1 MQVYSM
7 IFLCKGGPVYE
18 LFLLGKLLARPWY
31 GYEFHQV
38 LNAFV
43 GPSRQVS
50 WGTIYPLFRRLQ
62 TQGFIRSISHQTS
75 EDGPDRHAYTIT
87 AAGKRRFH
95 ELMIEERKTNADY
108 RETFRAKVGNFS
120 RVDNSTRK
128 SVIRSYLQRIVA
140 IQAHTTQQYDLVQ
153 HVTTLNEDERTLILR
168 AIRHERSLVE
178 HEINW
183 LQKEMAEFL

>member
-1 MQVYSM
+1 M
-7 IFLCKGGPVYE
+7 YE
-18 LFLLGKLLARPWY
+18 LFLLGKLLERPWY

-38 LNAFV
+38 LKAFV

-50 WGTIYPLFRRLQ
+50 WGTIYPLFRQLQ
-62 TQGFIRSISHQTS
+62 TQRFVRPISRQTS
-75 EDGPDRHAYTIT
+75 EGGPDRQTYTIT
-87 AAGKRRFH
+87 AAGRRRFH
-95 ELMIEERKTNADY
+95 ELMMEERKTNADY

-120 RVDNSTRK
+120 RVDDSIRK
-128 SVIRSYLQRIVA
+128 SVTRNYLQRIVA

-153 HVTTLNEDERTLILR
+153 HVASLNEDERIMILR

-178 HEINW
+178 YEINW

>member
-1 MQVYSM
+1 
-7 IFLCKGGPVYE
+7 VYE

-43 GPSRQVS
+43 GPPRQIS
-50 WGTIYPLFRRLQ
+50 WGTIYPLFRRMQ
-62 TQGFIRSISHQTS
+62 ARGFIHPISHQTS

-120 RVDNSTRK
+120 RVDNATRK
-128 SVIRSYLQRIVA
+128 SVTRNYLQRIVS
-140 IQAHTTQQYDLVQ
+140 IQAHTTRQYDLVQ
-153 HVTTLNEDERTLILR
+153 HVATLNEDERTMILR

-178 HEINW
+178 YEINW

>member
-1 MQVYSM
+1 M
-7 IFLCKGGPVYE
+7 YE

-43 GPSRQVS
+43 GPTRQVS

-62 TQGFIRSISHQTS
+62 TQGFIRPASHQTS
-75 EDGPDRHAYTIT
+75 EGGPDRHAYTIT

-95 ELMIEERKTNADY
+95 ELMIEERKKNADY

-120 RVDNSTRK
+120 RVDISTRK
-128 SVIRSYLQRIVA
+128 SVTRNYLQRIVA
-140 IQAHTTQQYDLVQ
+140 IRAHTTQKYDSVQ
-153 HVTTLNEDERTLILR
+153 HVATLNEDERTMILR
-168 AIRHERSLVE
+168 AIRHERSLAE
-178 HEINW
+178 YEINW

>member
-1 MQVYSM
+1 
-7 IFLCKGGPVYE
+7 VYE

-62 TQGFIRSISHQTS
+62 AQGLIRPISRQTS
-75 EDGPDRHAYTIT
+75 EGGPDRHAYTIT
-87 AAGKRRFH
+87 AAGKRRFQ
-95 ELMIEERKTNADY
+95 ELMIEERKANADY
-108 RETFRAKVGNFS
+108 RETFRAKLGNFS

-128 SVIRSYLQRIVA
+128 GVTRNYLQRIVA
-140 IQAHTTQQYDLVQ
+140 IQAHTTRHHDLVQ
-153 HVTTLNEDERTLILR
+153 DVATLSDDERTMILR
-168 AIRHERSLVE
+168 AIRHELALVE
-178 HEINW
+178 FEINW

>member
-1 MQVYSM
+1 
-7 IFLCKGGPVYE
+7 VYE

-62 TQGFIRSISHQTS
+62 TRGVIRPISNQTS
-75 EDGPDRHAYTIT
+75 KDGPDRHAYTIT

-95 ELMIEERKTNADY
+95 ELMIEERKTNSDY

-120 RVDNSTRK
+120 RVDDSTRK
-128 SVIRSYLQRIVA
+128 SVTRNYLQRILA
-140 IQAHTTQQYDLVQ
+140 IQAHTTKHHNLVQ
-153 HVTTLNEDERTLILR
+153 HVATLNEDERTMILR
-168 AIRHERSLVE
+168 AIRHELSLVGY
-178 HEINW
+178 EINW